1 MVTLKELVNDV
12 SSIDK
17 KVLLKF
23 LINYGQLIMQ
33 CRKNL
38 NRLEELTQPLW
49 RECAEC
55 NGWKYIIDWI
65 IK

>member
-1 MVTLKELVNDV
+1 
-12 SSIDK
+12 
-17 KVLLKF
+17 
-23 LINYGQLIMQ
+23 MQ

-38 NRLEELTQPLW
+38 NRLEELTEPLW
-49 RECAEC
+49 GECAEC